1 MGRSTAEDDADSEK
15 DILPGK
21 ADGGGITKTVVHEV
35 TSAERSDGVQPPERT
50 YSTYGKIDG

>member
-15 DILPGK
+15 DMLPGK
-21 ADGGGITKTVVHEV
+21 VDGGITKTVVHEV
-35 TSAERSDGVQPPERT
+35 TSAERSETVQPHNRT